1 MTIVSTYQ
9 LAGIPNTI
17 NVFGAEVEV
26 FRVILTIIV
35 IVAGVGLAYFAKAVT
50 SRYIGTKLPPGTR
63 KNMGRMVYYGII
75 AIALLS
81 ALGISHLD
89 LSGIFLAG
97 GIAGIV
103 IGFATQSL
111 FSNLISGIFLY
122 IDKPMKV
129 GDPVLVTGKLPDI
142 AAVVIEVTALSTR
155 FRMFDG
161 TYVRLPNTEVFSSE
175 IRNFSGAAARRVEI
189 QIRVGLHEDKA
200 KVLSIIRNILAD
212 NPLVLV
218 EPEPDVYVDSVGDSG
233 VNINIWAWAPFTEWF
248 PVRKQL
254 VEQVMLE
261 LEKNHVEVPLPQRV
275 VHLDI
280 KSNNSDR
287 GFLSPFRG
295 REIREGEGIDDQRD
309 RNVDFSGTK

>member
-1 MTIVSTYQ
+1 MNLVANQ
-9 LAGIPNTI
+9 LIGIPGTI
-17 NVFGAEVEV
+17 NVFGTEVEAY
-26 FRVILTIIV
+26 RIILTIV
-35 IVAGVGLAYFAKAVT
+35 IIAVGVGVAYFARAFT
-50 SRYIGTKLPPGTR
+50 SKYIGTRLPPETR
-63 KNMGRMVYYGII
+63 KGVGRMVYYGII

-81 ALGISHLD
+81 ALGMSKLD

-122 IDKPMKV
+122 IDKPMKI

-189 QIRVGLHEDKA
+189 QIRIALDEDPARAIK
-200 KVLSIIRNILAD
+200 IIKDTISSM
-212 NPLVLV
+212 PLVLI
-218 EPEPDVYVDSVGDSG
+218 EPTPDVYVDSIGESA
-233 VNINIWAWAPFTEWF
+233 VNINAWCWAPFTEWF
-248 PVRKQL
+248 PVKKEL
-254 VEQVMLE
+254 VERLKLALHRNGIE
-261 LEKNHVEVPLPQRV
+261 IPLPQRE
-275 VHLDI
+275 VHLRDDKVFAGVRTATDDDDGDDVEAATKRK
-280 KSNNSDR
+280 KS
-287 GFLSPFRG
+287 
-295 REIREGEGIDDQRD
+295 EG
-309 RNVDFSGTK
+309 